1 VRIAVLANERF
12 VLFYREGWSRHFDV
26 IMGMCS
32 GAGFSPRV
40 EYEADRVQTAV
51 SRVEAEES
59 VSAVSAKVRM
69 FWSNGV
75 RFYLLRPDDMRVE
88 LVAAWKQER
97 PSVVF
102 GTFLN
107 LVNTNAWHIRKKT
120 EFY

>member
-1 VRIAVLANERF
+1 MRIAVLANERF
-12 VLFYREGWSRHFDV
+12 VLFLSRRLVAALRRDHGNVGWCRLL
-26 IMGMCS
+26 
-32 GAGFSPRV
+32 AQV
-40 EYEADRVQTAV
+40 EYEADRVQTAP
-51 SRVEAEES
+51 SRVEAEKS

-75 RFYLLRPDDMRVE
+75 RFYLLQPDDMRVE

-97 PSVVF
+97 PSVVL

-120 EFY
+120 ELY

>member
-1 VRIAVLANERF
+1 LRF
-12 VLFYREGWSRHFDV
+12 SPTSASCCFYREGWSRHFDV
-26 IMGMCS
+26 IMGMWG

-51 SRVEAEES
+51 SRVEAEKS

-75 RFYLLRPDDMRVE
+75 RFYLLQPDDMRVE

-97 PSVVF
+97 PSVVL

-120 EFY
+120 ELY